1 MTAYVT
7 SGDERAIVEKT
18 PDINTELSLSDN
30 VIHSGDCTLYFKVLN
45 KGESGANIPEK
56 RLPSFF

>member
-7 SGDERAIVEKT
+7 SGDERALVEIT

-30 VIHSGDCTLYFKVLN
+30 VIHSGDCTLYVKVLN
-45 KGESGANIPEK
+45 EGESGANIP
-56 RLPSFF
+56 